1 MECTFPL
8 LHHQNKTYLHRIRS
22 DAVSNRNLFC
32 QMTANACKV
41 PVITGPQ
48 EATVYGNLGMQL
60 IAEQEV
66 KDVKELR
73 GLIRTSEDLKRYEPS
88 DTEVWD
94 EIYEIWK
101 HTVKVREDNIL

>member
-1 MECTFPL
+1 MVGGRDPKQSALSDDGQCLQGTGYHWPTGS
-8 LHHQNKTYLHRIRS
+8 NGIRKS
-22 DAVSNRNLFC
+22 WDAAHCRAGSERC
-32 QMTANACKV
+32 
-41 PVITGPQ
+41 
-48 EATVYGNLGMQL
+48 
-60 IAEQEV
+60 
-66 KDVKELR
+66 KELR

>member
-1 MECTFPL
+1 MRVLHFVTEMQWKKIRVLHKKNIGRFIWWVEDQSNL
-8 LHHQNKTYLHRIRS
+8 L
-22 DAVSNRNLFC
+22 C

-73 GLIRTSEDLKRYEPS
+73 RLTQNFRRS
-88 DTEVWD
+88 
-94 EIYEIWK
+94 
-101 HTVKVREDNIL
+101 